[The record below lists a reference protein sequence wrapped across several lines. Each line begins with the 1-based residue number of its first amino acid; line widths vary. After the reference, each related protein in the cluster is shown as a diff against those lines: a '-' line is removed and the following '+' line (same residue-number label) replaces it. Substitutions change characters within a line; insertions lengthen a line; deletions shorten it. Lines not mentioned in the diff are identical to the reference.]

1 VKPAAITLDVLMS
14 DLDGWTV
21 LAALKGDPELA
32 TIPVIM
38 ATVVDEKQHAIALG
52 ASGFLLKPVNRRD
65 LIGLLAP
72 FATTA
77 ARATRVLVVEDDE
90 NQRAILR
97 NALHGPGWWIAEAV
111 NGRDGLK
118 QAREAAPDI
127 IVLDLMMP
135 EMDGF
140 ELMAALQGDP
150 ALERIPV
157 IVVTALDLT
166 DDDRRR
172 LNLGVEKILRKT
184 AFDPRGLIH
193 RIRTVLGAQR
203 PAFEK
208 LPS

>member
-1 VKPAAITLDVLMS
+1 
-14 DLDGWTV
+14 
-21 LAALKGDPELA
+21 
-32 TIPVIM
+32 
-38 ATVVDEKQHAIALG
+38 
-52 ASGFLLKPVNRRD
+52 
-65 LIGLLAP
+65 
-72 FATTA
+72 
-77 ARATRVLVVEDDE
+77 
-90 NQRAILR
+90 
-97 NALHGPGWWIAEAV
+97 
-111 NGRDGLK
+111 
-118 QAREAAPDI
+118 
-127 IVLDLMMP
+127 MMP

-140 ELMAALQGDP
+140 ELMAALQADP

-184 AFDPRGLIH
+184 AFDPRGLIY